1 VLALITAVTSLLV
14 VVTSGTLYAVYL
26 HYGSR
31 IESIPGLDIL
41 KESRG
46 GGSRGV
52 NYLIV
57 GSDSGDG
64 LTDAQLREVGANRVG
79 RAGTRTDTII
89 LVHLPPGGR
98 QARFISIPRDSYVA
112 IPGHG
117 HNKINSAFG
126 YGEHERKGGGPA
138 TLLATVQQATGLR
151 IDHYV
156 QVSLLGF
163 YTITNAVGGV
173 DVCLIH
179 PVKEWH
185 ANIDLPAGRQTLHGK
200 DALAF
205 VRQRYG
211 LPGGD
216 LGRIRRQ
223 QYFLGHL
230 THKVL
235 SAGVLLNP
243 FRLNSL
249 LNAAGNSVQVDPGTS
264 RRDLIDL
271 ALKLRSV
278 SAGKVAFETI
288 PVADPAGRRDLPGQA
303 NASVVLLDDAAL
315 PGFFASLDAA
325 RPSSAASLTV
335 APPAIAV
342 EVDNGT
348 TRAGLARRVGTALA
362 GVGFRIR
369 QVRTAARTDVATTTV
384 RYGAARAD
392 SARTVAAALP
402 GSRSAADAS
411 LPPSGLVVTVGSSYR
426 GVRKV
431 IVAARGASATHST
444 TAADRG
450 CIA

>member
-1 VLALITAVTSLLV
+1 MLAWIAGVTSMLIV
-14 VVTSGTLYAVYL
+14 ITSATLYAAYR
-26 HYGSR
+26 HYGGR
-31 IESIPGLDIL
+31 IEAIPGLGAL
-41 KESRG
+41 ANSPSGR
-46 GGSRGV
+46 SRGV

-79 RAGTRTDTII
+79 RDGTRTDTII
-89 LVHLPPGGR
+89 LVHVPPGGR

-126 YGEHERKGGGPA
+126 YGERTHKGGGPA
-138 TLLATVQQATGLR
+138 TLLATVQQVTGLH

-156 QVSLLGF
+156 QVSLFGL

-205 VRQRYG
+205 VRQRYD

-223 QYFLGHL
+223 QYFLGAL
-230 THKVL
+230 TRKVL

-249 LNAAGNSVQVDPGTS
+249 LNAAGSSVRVDPGTT
-264 RRDLIDL
+264 RGDLINL

-288 PVADPAGRRDLPGQA
+288 PVAGSAARRDLPGQA
-303 NASVVLLDDAAL
+303 NASVVLLDEAAL

-325 RPSSAASLTV
+325 TPSAAASLTV
-335 APPAIAV
+335 APSAIV
-342 EVDNGT
+342 VDLENAT

-362 GVGFRIR
+362 GVGFRVG
-369 QVRTAARTDVATTTV
+369 QVRPAARTDVTTTVV

-402 GSRSAADAS
+402 GSRLARDSS
-411 LPPSGLVVTVGSSYR
+411 LPPSGLVVTVGSNYR

-431 IVAARGASATHST
+431 TVASHGASTPHS